1 MKKLY
6 GGLCIAI
13 TLLTIAAHLVGF
25 QPDVSAEVREVNT
38 NDNAV
43 VEQDWATDEEE
54 KEMASS
60 LEIVWMDGCA
70 PCRRLKVVATVLI
83 FDGYDIELVN
93 RYDGTRGSTRFPSL
107 YYLDENRNVIRKET
121 GFKTAEHIMEYLSK

>member
-1 MKKLY
+1 MRKLM
-6 GGLCIAI
+6 GVLCYACFVA
-13 TLLTIAAHLVGF
+13 TAASYLVGF
-25 QPDVSAEVREVNT
+25 QLDVSAEVREVNT

-43 VEQDWATDEEE
+43 VEQGGTTADEKE
-54 KEMASS
+54 EMASS